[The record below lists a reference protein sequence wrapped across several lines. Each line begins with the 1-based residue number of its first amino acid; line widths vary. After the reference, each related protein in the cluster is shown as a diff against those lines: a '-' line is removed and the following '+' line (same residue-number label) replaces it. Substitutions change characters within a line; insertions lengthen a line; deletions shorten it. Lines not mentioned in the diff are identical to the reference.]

1 LGGQAD
7 GAADTDRRSAK
18 APVTS
23 SRSSFRL
30 YFGWS
35 LGTLAM
41 SSLLNTQTAMLM
53 IYLIS
58 AVGIAPAVAG
68 SLVFISKIYDGI
80 TDPIMGV
87 VSDRTTSRWGRR
99 RPYLLLG
106 GMLAA
111 LSVVGLFSVHTVS
124 FVSTQIWVLVMLL
137 VAATAYTVFNVPY
150 MSMPAEMVQDPY
162 ERSKLMSYRVAWIAV
177 GTFVGIALAPRLVAY
192 ARDTLGVP
200 ETEAFSLM
208 SLITAA
214 IILLASLG
222 CFLSTRGA
230 PATER
235 TRVSI
240 PFTEQARTALANRPF
255 LILLG
260 IKYLG
265 LYALSATVATN
276 IFFVRQVMQQSEA
289 IMLWYGLAYMVGTL
303 TAIAPWVLVSRRLS
317 KAKTLALSAGLAAVV
332 NLTWLL
338 SGPEEPVALYMLRG
352 FVLAMT
358 NGGMLLMGQSL
369 LPDVMEYDYRK
380 TGLRREG
387 LYAGLY
393 SFVEKLA
400 FASAP
405 LTLGVLLSSMGFI
418 PGLPRTAAQPES
430 ALLAITL
437 AMAVIPAVTNTL
449 KVVLALRFRLPE
461 ADLRDG

>member
-1 LGGQAD
+1 M
-7 GAADTDRRSAK
+7 
-18 APVTS
+18 TS

-87 VSDRTTSRWGRR
+87 VSDRTTLRWGRR

>member
-1 LGGQAD
+1 M
-7 GAADTDRRSAK
+7 SEN
-18 APVTS
+18 APPLK
-23 SRSSFRL
+23 L

-53 IYLIS
+53 VYLIS
-58 AVGIAPAVAG
+58 AVGIAPALAG
-68 SLVFISKIYDGI
+68 SLVFVSKIYDGI
-80 TDPIMGV
+80 TDPLMGII
-87 VSDRTTSRWGRR
+87 SDRTQSRWGRR

-106 GMLAA
+106 GVLAA
-111 LSVVGLFSVHTVS
+111 LSVVGLFSVHTVD
-124 FVSTQIWVLVMLL
+124 VMPTQAWVLIMLL
-137 VAATAYTVFNVPY
+137 LAATAYTIFNVPY
-150 MSMPAEMVQDPY
+150 MSMPAEMVDDPY
-162 ERSKLMSYRVAWIAV
+162 ERSKLMSFRVAWIAV
-177 GTFVGIALAPRLVAY
+177 GTFVGVALAPRLVAY
-192 ARDTLGVP
+192 ARDTVGVP
-200 ETEAFSLM
+200 ETRAFFVM
-208 SLITAA
+208 SLVTAA
-214 IILLASLG
+214 IILAASVA
-222 CFLSTRGA
+222 CFYATRDA
-230 PATER
+230 KATER
-235 TRVSI
+235 TRGSV
-240 PFTEQARTALANRPF
+240 PFKEQARSALANRPF
-255 LILLG
+255 LILLA

-289 IMLWYGLAYMVGTL
+289 IMLWYGLAYMIGSLV
-303 TAIAPWVLVSRRLS
+303 AITPWVLISKRLS
-317 KAKTLALSAGLAAVV
+317 KAKTLALSAALAGLV

-338 SGPEEPVALYMLRG
+338 SGPEEPIAIYMLRA
-352 FVLAMT
+352 VILAMS

-400 FASAP
+400 FATAP

-418 PGLPRTAAQPES
+418 PGLPRTASQPES

-437 AMAVIPAVTNTL
+437 AMAVIPAITNGL
-449 KVVLALRFRLPE
+449 KVILALNFRLPE
-461 ADLRDG
+461 IRQTA

>member
-1 LGGQAD
+1 
-7 GAADTDRRSAK
+7 
-18 APVTS
+18 VS
-23 SRSSFRL
+23 SSPHTFRL

-80 TDPIMGV
+80 TDPVMGV
-87 VSDRTTSRWGRR
+87 ISDRTTSRWGRR

-106 GMLAA
+106 GILAA
-111 LSVVGLFSVHTVS
+111 LSVIGLFSVHTVS
-124 FVSTQIWVLVMLL
+124 FVSTQAWVLIMLL
-137 VAATAYTVFNVPY
+137 LAATAYTVFNVPY

-162 ERSKLMSYRVAWIAV
+162 ERSKLMSFRVAWIAV

-192 ARDTLGVP
+192 ARDTMGVP

-222 CFLSTRGA
+222 CFFSTRGA
-230 PATER
+230 LATER

-338 SGPEEPVALYMLRG
+338 SGPEEPLALYMLRG

-405 LTLGVLLSSMGFI
+405 LTLGLLLSSMGFI

-461 ADLRDG
+461 ADLREG

>member
-1 LGGQAD
+1 
-7 GAADTDRRSAK
+7 
-18 APVTS
+18 
-23 SRSSFRL
+23 
-30 YFGWS
+30 
-35 LGTLAM
+35 M

-303 TAIAPWVLVSRRLS
+303 TAIAPWILVSRRLS

>member
-1 LGGQAD
+1 
-7 GAADTDRRSAK
+7 
-18 APVTS
+18 VTS

-111 LSVVGLFSVHTVS
+111 LSVVGLFSIHTVS

>member
-1 LGGQAD
+1 M
-7 GAADTDRRSAK
+7 
-18 APVTS
+18 
-23 SRSSFRL
+23 RL

-53 IYLIS
+53 VYLIS
-58 AVGIAPAVAG
+58 AIGIAPALAG
-68 SLVFISKIYDGI
+68 SLVFVAKIYDGV
-80 TDPIMGV
+80 TNPLMGII
-87 VSDRTTSRWGRR
+87 SDRTNSRWGRR

-106 GMLAA
+106 GVLAA
-111 LSVVGLFSVHTVS
+111 ISVVGLFSVHLVHSVPTE
-124 FVSTQIWVLVMLL
+124 IWVLTMLL
-137 VAATAYTVFNVPY
+137 LAATAYTIFNVPY

-162 ERSKLMSYRVAWIAV
+162 ERSKLMSFRVAWIAV
-177 GTFVGIALAPRLVAY
+177 GTFVGIALAPRMVAH
-192 ARDTLGVP
+192 ARDKMGMA
-200 ETEAFSLM
+200 ETEAFAAM
-208 SLITAA
+208 SVITAV
-214 IILLASLG
+214 IILAAAVV
-222 CFLSTRGA
+222 CFFATRQA

-235 TRVSI
+235 TRI
-240 PFTEQARTALANRPF
+240 PVPFMEQARSAFSNRPF
-255 LILLG
+255 LILLA

-303 TAIAPWVLVSRRLS
+303 AAITPWVLISKRLS
-317 KAKTLALSAGLAAVV
+317 KAKTLAVSAALAALV

-338 SGPEEPVALYMLRG
+338 SGPEEPVMLYMLRAL
-352 FVLAMT
+352 VLAMS

-369 LPDVMEYDYRK
+369 LPDVMEYDYRR

-400 FASAP
+400 FATAP
-405 LTLGVLLSSMGFI
+405 LTLGILLSSMGFV
-418 PGLPRTAAQPES
+418 PGLPRTALQPES

-437 AMAVIPAVTNTL
+437 AMAVIPAITNSL
-449 KVVLALRFRLPE
+449 KVVLALQFKIPE
-461 ADLRDG
+461 PELVDRQP

>member
-1 LGGQAD
+1 
-7 GAADTDRRSAK
+7 
-18 APVTS
+18 VTS

-87 VSDRTTSRWGRR
+87 VSDRTTLRWGRR

>member
-1 LGGQAD
+1 M
-7 GAADTDRRSAK
+7 
-18 APVTS
+18 
-23 SRSSFRL
+23 RL

-53 IYLIS
+53 VYLIS
-58 AVGIAPAVAG
+58 AIGIAPALAG
-68 SLVFISKIYDGI
+68 SLVFVAKIYDGV
-80 TDPIMGV
+80 TDPLMGII
-87 VSDRTTSRWGRR
+87 SDRTNSRWGRR

-106 GMLAA
+106 GVLAA
-111 LSVVGLFSVHTVS
+111 ISVVGLFSVHLVHSVPTE
-124 FVSTQIWVLVMLL
+124 IWVLTMLL
-137 VAATAYTVFNVPY
+137 LAATAYTIFNVPY

-162 ERSKLMSYRVAWIAV
+162 ERSKLMSFRVAWIAV
-177 GTFVGIALAPRLVAY
+177 GTFVGIALAPRMVAH
-192 ARDTLGVP
+192 ARDKMGMA
-200 ETEAFSLM
+200 ETEAFAAM
-208 SLITAA
+208 SVITAV
-214 IILLASLG
+214 IILAAAVV
-222 CFLSTRGA
+222 CFFATRQA

-235 TRVSI
+235 TRI
-240 PFTEQARTALANRPF
+240 PVPFMEQARSAFSNRPF
-255 LILLG
+255 LILLA

-303 TAIAPWVLVSRRLS
+303 AAITPWVLISKRLS
-317 KAKTLALSAGLAAVV
+317 KAKTLAVSAALAALV

-338 SGPEEPVALYMLRG
+338 SGPEEPVMLYMLRAL
-352 FVLAMT
+352 VLAMS

-369 LPDVMEYDYRK
+369 LPDVMEYDYRR

-393 SFVEKLA
+393 SFVEQLA
-400 FASAP
+400 FATAP
-405 LTLGVLLSSMGFI
+405 LTLGILLSSMGFV
-418 PGLPRTAAQPES
+418 PGLPRTALQPES

-437 AMAVIPAVTNTL
+437 AMAVIPAITNSL
-449 KVVLALRFRLPE
+449 KVVLALQFKIPE
-461 ADLRDG
+461 PELVDRQP

>member
-1 LGGQAD
+1 M
-7 GAADTDRRSAK
+7 
-18 APVTS
+18 TS

-68 SLVFISKIYDGI
+68 SLVFVSKIYDGI

-106 GMLAA
+106 GVLAA
-111 LSVVGLFSVHTVS
+111 LSVIGLFSVHTVS

-230 PATER
+230 PTTER
-235 TRVSI
+235 TRVSS
-240 PFTEQARTALANRPF
+240 PFTEQPRTALANRPF

-418 PGLPRTAAQPES
+418 PGLPRTASQPES

-449 KVVLALRFRLPE
+449 KVVLALQFRLPE
-461 ADLRDG
+461 VDSRQT

>member
-1 LGGQAD
+1 M
-7 GAADTDRRSAK
+7 
-18 APVTS
+18 
-23 SRSSFRL
+23 RL

-53 IYLIS
+53 VYLIS

-68 SLVFISKIYDGI
+68 SLVFISKIYDGV
-80 TDPIMGV
+80 TDPLMGII
-87 VSDRTTSRWGRR
+87 SDRTSSRWGRR
-99 RPYLLLG
+99 RPYLLAG
-106 GMLAA
+106 GILAA
-111 LSVVGLFSVHTVS
+111 LSVIGLFSVHTVT
-124 FVSTQIWVLVMLL
+124 FVPTQVWILVMLL

-162 ERSKLMSYRVAWIAV
+162 ERSKLMSFRVAWIAV

-192 ARDTLGVP
+192 ARDTMGVP
-200 ETEAFSLM
+200 ETEAFSMM

-214 IILLASLG
+214 IILVASIA
-222 CFLSTRGA
+222 CFIATRDAG
-230 PATER
+230 ATER
-235 TRVSI
+235 TRLNV
-240 PFTEQARTALANRPF
+240 PFKEQARSALSNRPF

-289 IMLWYGLAYMVGTL
+289 IMLWYGLAYMAGTL
-303 TAIAPWVLVSRRLS
+303 MAITPWVLISKRLS
-317 KAKTLALSAGLAAVV
+317 KAHTLALSAALAACV

-338 SGPEEPVALYMLRG
+338 SGPGEPIGLYMLRA
-352 FVLAMT
+352 FVLAVS

-400 FASAP
+400 FATAP
-405 LTLGVLLSSMGFI
+405 LTLGVLLSTMGFV
-418 PGLPRTAAQPES
+418 PGLPRTATQPES

-437 AMAVIPAVTNTL
+437 SMAVIPAITNTL
-449 KVVLALRFRLPE
+449 KVVLALQFRLPE
-461 ADLRDG
+461 PVPDAVQQPENAGN

>member
-1 LGGQAD
+1 M
-7 GAADTDRRSAK
+7 
-18 APVTS
+18 TS

-68 SLVFISKIYDGI
+68 SLVFVSKIYDGI

-106 GMLAA
+106 GVLAA
-111 LSVVGLFSVHTVS
+111 LSVIGLFSVHTVS

-230 PATER
+230 PTTER

-418 PGLPRTAAQPES
+418 PGLPRTASQPES

-449 KVVLALRFRLPE
+449 KVVLALQFRLPE
-461 ADLRDG
+461 VDSRQT

>member
-1 LGGQAD
+1 
-7 GAADTDRRSAK
+7 
-18 APVTS
+18 VTS

-352 FVLAMT
+352 FALAMT

>member
-1 LGGQAD
+1 M
-7 GAADTDRRSAK
+7 SAT
-18 APVTS
+18 PS
-23 SRSSFRL
+23 PMRL

-53 IYLIS
+53 VYLIS
-58 AVGIAPAVAG
+58 AVGVAPALAG
-68 SLVFISKIYDGI
+68 SLVFVSKIYDGV
-80 TDPIMGV
+80 TDPVMGV
-87 VSDRTTSRWGRR
+87 ISDRTSSRWGRR

-106 GMLAA
+106 GLLAA

-124 FVSTQIWVLVMLL
+124 FAPTPAWVLAMLL
-137 VAATAYTVFNVPY
+137 LAATAYTIFNVPY
-150 MSMPAEMVQDPY
+150 MSMPAEMVQEPY
-162 ERSKLMSYRVAWIAV
+162 ERSKLMSFRVAWISV
-177 GTFVGIALAPRLVAY
+177 GTFVGIALAPRLVAH
-192 ARDTLGVP
+192 ARDTLGMA
-200 ETEAFSLM
+200 ETDAFGMM
-208 SLITAA
+208 SFITAA
-214 IILLASLG
+214 IILVASVA
-222 CFLSTRGA
+222 CFVTTRDA
-230 PATER
+230 AATER
-235 TRVSI
+235 TRVNLSI
-240 PFTEQARTALANRPF
+240 REQARSALTNRPF
-255 LILLG
+255 LILLA

-289 IMLWYGLAYMVGTL
+289 IMLWYGLAYMLGTL
-303 TAIAPWVLVSRRLS
+303 LAIAPWVLISKHLS
-317 KAKTLALSAGLAAVV
+317 KAHTLALSAALAACV

-338 SGPEEPVALYMLRG
+338 SGPDEPLTIYMLRA
-352 FVLAMT
+352 FVLAVS

-369 LPDVMEYDYRK
+369 LPDVMEYDYRR

-400 FASAP
+400 FATAP
-405 LTLGVLLSSMGFI
+405 LTLGILLSTMGFV
-418 PGLPRTAAQPES
+418 PGLPRTATQPES

-449 KVVLALRFRLPE
+449 KVLLALRFKLPVHE
-461 ADLRDG
+461 AN

>member
-1 LGGQAD
+1 M
-7 GAADTDRRSAK
+7 
-18 APVTS
+18 TS

-87 VSDRTTSRWGRR
+87 VSDRTTTRWGRR

-111 LSVVGLFSVHTVS
+111 LSVIGLFSVHTVS

-405 LTLGVLLSSMGFI
+405 LTLGVLLSSLGFI
-418 PGLPRTAAQPES
+418 PGLPRTASQPES

>member
-1 LGGQAD
+1 MTPANN
-7 GAADTDRRSAK
+7 
-18 APVTS
+18 PM
-23 SRSSFRL
+23 RL

-53 IYLIS
+53 VYLIS
-58 AVGIAPAVAG
+58 AIGIAPALAG
-68 SLVFISKIYDGI
+68 SLVFVAKIYDGV
-80 TDPIMGV
+80 TDPLMGII
-87 VSDRTTSRWGRR
+87 SDRTNSRWGRR

-106 GMLAA
+106 GVLAA
-111 LSVVGLFSVHTVS
+111 ISVVGLFSVHLVHSVPTE
-124 FVSTQIWVLVMLL
+124 IWVLTMLL
-137 VAATAYTVFNVPY
+137 LAATAYTIFNVPY

-162 ERSKLMSYRVAWIAV
+162 ERSKLMSFRVAWIAV
-177 GTFVGIALAPRLVAY
+177 GTFVGIALAPRMVAH
-192 ARDTLGVP
+192 ARDKMGMA
-200 ETEAFSLM
+200 ETEAFAAM
-208 SLITAA
+208 SVITAV
-214 IILLASLG
+214 IILAAAVV
-222 CFLSTRGA
+222 CFFATRQA

-235 TRVSI
+235 TRI
-240 PFTEQARTALANRPF
+240 PVPFMEQARSAFSNRPF
-255 LILLG
+255 LILLA

-303 TAIAPWVLVSRRLS
+303 AAITPWVLISKRLS
-317 KAKTLALSAGLAAVV
+317 KAKTLAVSAALAALV

-338 SGPEEPVALYMLRG
+338 SGPEEPVMLYMLRAL
-352 FVLAMT
+352 VLAMS

-369 LPDVMEYDYRK
+369 LPDVMEYDYRR

-400 FASAP
+400 FATAP
-405 LTLGVLLSSMGFI
+405 LTLGILLSSMGFV
-418 PGLPRTAAQPES
+418 PGLPRTALQPES

-437 AMAVIPAVTNTL
+437 AMAVIPAITNSL
-449 KVVLALRFRLPE
+449 KVVLALQFKIPE
-461 ADLRDG
+461 PELVDRQP

>member
-1 LGGQAD
+1 
-7 GAADTDRRSAK
+7 
-18 APVTS
+18 
-23 SRSSFRL
+23 
-30 YFGWS
+30 
-35 LGTLAM
+35 M

>member
-1 LGGQAD
+1 
-7 GAADTDRRSAK
+7 
-18 APVTS
+18 VTS

>member
-1 LGGQAD
+1 M
-7 GAADTDRRSAK
+7 
-18 APVTS
+18 
-23 SRSSFRL
+23 RL

-53 IYLIS
+53 VYLIS

-68 SLVFISKIYDGI
+68 SLVFVSKIYDGI
-80 TDPIMGV
+80 TDPVMGII
-87 VSDRTTSRWGRR
+87 SDRTNSRWGRR

-106 GMLAA
+106 GVLAA
-111 LSVVGLFSVHTVS
+111 LSVIGLFSVHTVTLMP
-124 FVSTQIWVLVMLL
+124 TQVWVLVMLL

-162 ERSKLMSYRVAWIAV
+162 ERSNLMSFRVAWIAV

-192 ARDTLGVP
+192 ARDSMGVP
-200 ETEAFSLM
+200 ETEAFSTM

-214 IILLASLG
+214 IILFASVA
-222 CFLSTRGA
+222 CFVATRNA
-230 PATER
+230 AATQR
-235 TRVSI
+235 TRLAV
-240 PFTEQARTALANRPF
+240 PFVEQVRSALGNRPF

-303 TAIAPWVLVSRRLS
+303 LAITPWVLISKRLS
-317 KAKTLALSAGLAAVV
+317 KAHTLALSAALAACV

-338 SGPEEPVALYMLRG
+338 SGPEEPLALYMLRA
-352 FVLAMT
+352 FVLAVS

-400 FASAP
+400 FATAP
-405 LTLGVLLSSMGFI
+405 LTLGLLLSTMGFV
-418 PGLPRTAAQPES
+418 PGLPRTATQPES

-437 AMAVIPAVTNTL
+437 AMAVIPAVTNSL
-449 KVVLALRFRLPE
+449 KVLLALRFKLP
-461 ADLRDG
+461 DLDAQSPPNA

>member
-1 LGGQAD
+1 M
-7 GAADTDRRSAK
+7 
-18 APVTS
+18 TS

-393 SFVEKLA
+393 SFVEKMA

>member
-1 LGGQAD
+1 
-7 GAADTDRRSAK
+7 
-18 APVTS
+18 VTPANNPM
-23 SRSSFRL
+23 RL

-53 IYLIS
+53 VYLIS
-58 AVGIAPAVAG
+58 AIGIAPALAG
-68 SLVFISKIYDGI
+68 SLVFVAKIYDGV
-80 TDPIMGV
+80 TDPLMGII
-87 VSDRTTSRWGRR
+87 SDRTNSRWGRR

-106 GMLAA
+106 GVLAA
-111 LSVVGLFSVHTVS
+111 ISVVGLFSVHLVHSVPTE
-124 FVSTQIWVLVMLL
+124 IWVLTMLL
-137 VAATAYTVFNVPY
+137 LAATAYTIFNVPY

-162 ERSKLMSYRVAWIAV
+162 ERSKLMSFRVAWIAV
-177 GTFVGIALAPRLVAY
+177 GTFVGIALAPRMVAH
-192 ARDTLGVP
+192 ARDKMGMA
-200 ETEAFSLM
+200 ETEAFAAM
-208 SLITAA
+208 SVITAV
-214 IILLASLG
+214 IILAAAVV
-222 CFLSTRGA
+222 CFFATRQA

-235 TRVSI
+235 TRI
-240 PFTEQARTALANRPF
+240 PVPFMEQARSAFSNRPF
-255 LILLG
+255 LILLA

-303 TAIAPWVLVSRRLS
+303 AAITPWVLISKRLS
-317 KAKTLALSAGLAAVV
+317 KAKTLAVSAALAALV

-338 SGPEEPVALYMLRG
+338 SGPEEPVMLYMLRAL
-352 FVLAMT
+352 VLAMS

-369 LPDVMEYDYRK
+369 LPDVMEYDYRR

-400 FASAP
+400 FATAP
-405 LTLGVLLSSMGFI
+405 LTLGILLSSMGFV
-418 PGLPRTAAQPES
+418 PGLPRTALQPES

-437 AMAVIPAVTNTL
+437 AMAVIPAITNSL
-449 KVVLALRFRLPE
+449 KVVLALQFKIPE
-461 ADLRDG
+461 PELVDRQP

>member
-1 LGGQAD
+1 M
-7 GAADTDRRSAK
+7 
-18 APVTS
+18 TS

-111 LSVVGLFSVHTVS
+111 LSVVGLFSIHTVS

>member
-1 LGGQAD
+1 M
-7 GAADTDRRSAK
+7 
-18 APVTS
+18 TS

-68 SLVFISKIYDGI
+68 SLVFVSKIYDGI

-106 GMLAA
+106 GVLAA
-111 LSVVGLFSVHTVS
+111 LSVIGLFSVHTVS

-137 VAATAYTVFNVPY
+137 VAATAYTVFTVPY

-230 PATER
+230 PTTER

-418 PGLPRTAAQPES
+418 PGLPRTASQPES

-449 KVVLALRFRLPE
+449 KVVLALQFRLPE
-461 ADLRDG
+461 VDSRQA